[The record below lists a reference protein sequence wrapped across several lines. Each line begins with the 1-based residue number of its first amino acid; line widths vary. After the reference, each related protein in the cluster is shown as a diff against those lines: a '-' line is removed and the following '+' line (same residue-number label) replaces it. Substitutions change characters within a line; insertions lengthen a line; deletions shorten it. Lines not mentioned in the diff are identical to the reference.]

1 MKKKLL
7 FWEAVMIVLIIGVF
21 LIIFS
26 ILNGWKLTG
35 AERYSIAGVAAVVAA
50 IVTVF
55 AGVGITGAVV
65 TDAVSD
71 AGAAAAVVAAAA
83 AVSVVAIAVATV
95 AAGFAGIVTTGV
107 VVVVVVAIATSGD
120 IRNNKELKNPFA
132 IISLILE
139 ALVVF
144 GIISAITFLL

>member
-35 AERYSIAGVAAVVAA
+35 AERYSIAGV
-50 IVTVF
+50 
-55 AGVGITGAVV
+55 
-65 TDAVSD
+65 
-71 AGAAAAVVAAAA
+71 AAVVAAAA